1 MQKISTIEFADFAKR
16 KQKEETKNEKEKSW
30 GIDLLIYQEIYRSSL
45 YSFRLLCISI
55 QV

>member
-1 MQKISTIEFADFAKR
+1 MQKIFTIEFANFARR

-30 GIDLLIYQEIYRSSL
+30 DIDLLIYQEVYRSSL
-45 YSFRLLCISI
+45 YSFRLLCIST